1 VTPPR
6 QPNHV
11 RRHRH
16 GHLRGTIAR
25 GPPFVVARSST
36 PWYGAVAAADT
47 LDPMTGAAPTPS
59 TEPTRAEDGRLTEDP
74 TPAHPFAGL
83 AARLAG
89 GPDLD
94 LAVSALVDAALEVW
108 SRPGF
113 DTLVSLGHVNIE
125 PFEHQLATVR
135 TVLRRMRGR
144 AILADEVG
152 LGKTIEAAL
161 VLSELRARGLGRRA
175 LVIAPAGLVGQW
187 QEELDRKFALPSSV
201 VTGTSSATAGAGA
214 LGGASGPTGGDD
226 EPVLLASLAAA
237 RRDPLRSILVARD
250 WDVVVLDEAHRVRNP
265 RSASGRLAR
274 DLRAR
279 HLLLLTATPVENRL
293 DDLFQLVSLV
303 APGLLGT
310 AAEFRRL
317 HAARGPGDGAVPRVR
332 NVERLQARTREVM
345 VRHRRSEVA
354 LILPQRLAE
363 TVKVHLPEPEARLYA
378 DVAERIRVQGRGAT
392 PAARMSLR
400 SLARLAG
407 SSPAALAPGLA
418 RAGWH
423 DLVTRAEA
431 ISRSRKEEV
440 LIERVGRHLE
450 RGEKVI
456 VFTAFT
462 PTLERLA
469 TGLEATGVEVARY
482 HGGMPRAAKDAA
494 VQRFAA
500 EIPVLVSTEAAGEG
514 RNLQFCHAM
523 VNMDLPWNPMQIEQ
537 RIGRLHRIGQQHD
550 VVVTNVLGVGTI
562 EERVLDVLE
571 SKINLFEL
579 VVGELDMI
587 LGRVEEDFDFET
599 GIFDAYVA
607 STDDRQFD
615 LRLAEIGDSLARA
628 RRQYVDVRE
637 SLDALVGTDDD
648 T

>member
-1 VTPPR
+1 MTVDARTPFTETMP
-6 QPNHV
+6 
-11 RRHRH
+11 
-16 GHLRGTIAR
+16 
-25 GPPFVVARSST
+25 
-36 PWYGAVAAADT
+36 AVDNWPAE
-47 LDPMTGAAPTPS
+47 GAAPT
-59 TEPTRAEDGRLTEDP
+59 
-74 TPAHPFAGL
+74 HPFAGL
-83 AARLAG
+83 AARLARG
-89 GPDLD
+89 HDLD
-94 LAVSALVDAALEVW
+94 QAVSSLVDAALEVW

-125 PFEHQLATVR
+125 PFDHQMATVR

-161 VLSELRARGLGRRA
+161 VLSELRARSLARRA

-187 QEELDRKFALPSSV
+187 QEELDRKFALPSAV
-201 VTGTSSATAGAGA
+201 VTRTSPAAGSGIDGCTTGA
-214 LGGASGPTGGDD
+214 AGGDG
-226 EPVLLASLAAA
+226 PVLLASLAAA
-237 RRDPLRSILVARD
+237 RRDPLRSVLVSRD

-293 DDLFQLVSLV
+293 EDLFQLVSLV
-303 APGLLGT
+303 SPGLLGT
-310 AAEFRRL
+310 AAEFRRQY
-317 HAARGPGDGAVPRVR
+317 AVKGAGDTGGPVVR

-363 TVKVHLPEPEARLYA
+363 TVKVHLPDAEAHLYA
-378 DVAERIRVQGRGAT
+378 EVAQRIRVQGRDAT
-392 PAARMSLR
+392 PAVRMRLR

-423 DLVTRAEA
+423 DLVARAEA
-431 ISRSRKEEV
+431 ITRSRKEEV
-440 LIERVGRHLE
+440 LVERVGRHLE

-469 TGLEATGVEVARY
+469 TALEATGVKVVRY
-482 HGGMPRAAKDAA
+482 HGGMARAAKDAA
-494 VQRFAA
+494 VARFAA
-500 EIPVLVSTEAAGEG
+500 DVPVLVSTEAAGEG

-571 SKINLFEL
+571 AKINLFEL

-599 GIFDAYVA
+599 GVFDAYVA
-607 STDDRQFD
+607 SADDRQFD
-615 LRLAEIGDSLARA
+615 LRMAEIGDSLARA

-637 SLDALVGTDDD
+637 SLDLLVGTDDD
-648 T
+648 A

>member
-1 VTPPR
+1 MPAPP
-6 QPNHV
+6 V
-11 RRHRH
+11 
-16 GHLRGTIAR
+16 GS
-25 GPPFVVARSST
+25 RS
-36 PWYGAVAAADT
+36 
-47 LDPMTGAAPTPS
+47 
-59 TEPTRAEDGRLTEDP
+59 AEDIAP
-74 TPAHPFAGL
+74 PHPFAGL
-83 AARLAG
+83 AARLSTG
-89 GPDLD
+89 NGLD
-94 LAVSALVDAALEVW
+94 FAVSSLVDAALEVW

-125 PFEHQLATVR
+125 PFEHQMATVR

-161 VLSELRARGLGRRA
+161 VLSELRARGLARRA

-187 QEELDRKFALPSSV
+187 QEELDRKFALPSAV
-201 VTGTSSATAGAGA
+201 VTGTSTIAGTD
-214 LGGASGPTGGDD
+214 TGGDAGATSGAGGD

-237 RRDPLRSILVARD
+237 RRDPLRSVLVDRE
-250 WDVVVLDEAHRVRNP
+250 WDAVVLDEAHRVRNP

-274 DLRAR
+274 GLRAR

-293 DDLFQLVSLV
+293 EDLFQLISLV
-303 APGLLGT
+303 SPGLLGT
-310 AAEFRRL
+310 AAEFRRQYAGKG
-317 HAARGPGDGAVPRVR
+317 AASTTVPVVR

-363 TVKVHLPEPEARLYA
+363 TIKVHLPGPEAHLYA
-378 DVAERIRVQGRGAT
+378 DVAERIRIQGRDAT
-392 PAARMSLR
+392 PARRMSLR

-407 SSPAALAPGLA
+407 SSPAALAPGLT

-423 DLVTRAEA
+423 DLATRAKA
-431 ISRSRKEEV
+431 ITRSRKEEV
-440 LIERVGRHLE
+440 LIERVVRHLE
-450 RGEKVI
+450 RNEKVI

-469 TGLEATGVEVARY
+469 TTLEETGVDVARY
-482 HGGMPRAAKDAA
+482 HGGLARSAKDSA
-494 VQRFAA
+494 VRRFAA
-500 EIPVLVSTEAAGEG
+500 DAPVLVSTEAAGEG

-550 VVVTNVLGVGTI
+550 VVVTNVLGAGTI

-599 GIFDAYVA
+599 GIFDAYLA

-628 RRQYVDVRE
+628 RQQYVDARE
-637 SLDALVGTDDD
+637 SLDLLVGTDDEG
-648 T
+648 

>member
-1 VTPPR
+1 MTID
-6 QPNHV
+6 V
-11 RRHRH
+11 RMP
-16 GHLRGTIAR
+16 
-25 GPPFVVARSST
+25 GPGPA
-36 PWYGAVAAADT
+36 PA
-47 LDPMTGAAPTPS
+47 TGSRPTGNPV
-59 TEPTRAEDGRLTEDP
+59 
-74 TPAHPFAGL
+74 PAHPFAGL
-83 AARLAG
+83 ATRLARG
-89 GPDLD
+89 SGFD
-94 LAVSALVDAALEVW
+94 LAVSSLVDAALEVW
-108 SRPGF
+108 SKPGF
-113 DTLVSLGHVNIE
+113 DTLVSLEHVSIE
-125 PFEHQLATVR
+125 PFEHQMATVR

-161 VLSELRARGLGRRA
+161 VLSELRARGLARRS
-175 LVIAPAGLVGQW
+175 LVVAPAGLVGQW
-187 QEELDRKFALPSSV
+187 QEELDRKFGLPSVV
-201 VTGTSSATAGAGA
+201 VTGASAATGGPGADGGSAGAD
-214 LGGASGPTGGDD
+214 GGE
-226 EPVLLASLAAA
+226 EPVWLVSLAAA
-237 RRDPLRSILVARD
+237 RRDPLRSVLVARD
-250 WDVVVLDEAHRVRNP
+250 WDVVVVDEAHRVRNP

-274 DLRAR
+274 GLRTR

-293 DDLFQLVSLV
+293 EDLFQLVSLV
-303 APGLLGT
+303 SPGLLGT
-310 AAEFRRL
+310 AAEFRRQYAVTG
-317 HAARGPGDGAVPRVR
+317 AADAAVPAVR
-332 NVERLQARTREVM
+332 NVERLQARTRDVM
-345 VRHRRSEVA
+345 VRHRRSDVA
-354 LILPQRLAE
+354 LLLPQRLAE
-363 TVKVHLPEPEARLYA
+363 TVKVHLPDPEAHVYA
-378 DVAERIRVQGRGAT
+378 EVAERIRVQGRGAT

-407 SSPAALAPGLA
+407 SSPAALAPGLV

-423 DLVTRAEA
+423 DLAARAEA
-431 ISRSRKEEV
+431 ITRSRKEEV
-440 LIERVGRHLE
+440 LVERVGRHLE

-456 VFTAFT
+456 VFTAFR

-469 TGLEATGVEVARY
+469 TALEGAGVQVMRY
-482 HGGMPRAAKDAA
+482 HGGLARVAKDAA

-500 EIPVLVSTEAAGEG
+500 DVPVLVSTEAAGEG

-550 VVVTNVLGVGTI
+550 VVVTNVLGAGTI
-562 EERVLDVLE
+562 EERMLDVLE

-615 LRLAEIGDSLARA
+615 QRLAEIGDSLARA

-637 SLDALVGTDDD
+637 SLDLLVGKDDN